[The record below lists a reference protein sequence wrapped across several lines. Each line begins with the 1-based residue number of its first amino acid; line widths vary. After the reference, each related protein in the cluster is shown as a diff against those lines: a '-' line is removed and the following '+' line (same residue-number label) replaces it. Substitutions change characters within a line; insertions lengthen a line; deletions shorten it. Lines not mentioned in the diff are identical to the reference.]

1 MWVVVFLVV
10 AGVGWA
16 ASAAQSYL
24 TSWVGE
30 RILTDLR
37 VDLFEHVQRLDLG
50 FFERTRAGVVISRL
64 TNDIEALETLVTDG
78 PTTLLQNTITL
89 IGSALVLLYLDWQLA
104 LATLTVFP
112 GMAIATALFRRYSSR
127 AYRRTRERLAE
138 VTASLQEDI
147 SGVRVVQ
154 AFRRERANERRFHEV
169 NGAYREANVQTVNVS
184 AVYFPV
190 VDLLSAT
197 AMAVVLGY
205 GGVLVINGQ
214 ITTGDLFVFIGLLS
228 YFFEP
233 VQQLSQFYQTFLAG
247 NGGAGQDLR
256 RAGHRSAAD
265 RPAGRDGAAA
275 DHGPG
280 RVRGRP
286 LRLPRGQRR
295 GAARHLVRRPAG
307 PDGGAGRPHRR
318 RQVDASSSCWPAST
332 TPPAAAIL
340 VDGHDLR
347 DVTHDLAAPPAR
359 DRAPGGLPVRP
370 QRARE
375 HRLRPAGREPRGGRG
390 GGPRGGRRTSSS
402 RRCPSGYDTS
412 IAGARRAAVDRPAPA
427 GRVRPRAAGRP
438 AAADPG
444 RGDLERR
451 HPDRGADRA
460 RAGDAARRPHGVR
473 RRPPALD
480 DPPRRRDRRARARR
494 GHRVRHPRAADRRAG
509 AATSPCTTTG
519 STRSPRPMPQ
529 EIPANARYQGSAG
542 ADDEGSARAPS
553 RCAGLCG
560 AGAAQASR
568 AADRRLDLV
577 LGAQPGDVG
586 GRQRLDEQPR
596 RHHVLAGLPGD
607 PPGRRAGARRPR
619 LKQNGTPV
627 SADTLPAGGR
637 RRLDPRRHRRRQ
649 ADHAARVRPR
659 RGRACSGSAAASRS

>member
-1 MWVVVFLVV
+1 MRATSFGSHVGRLGHAGSGLGWRATVRRVTSLIGYTRPYAGRAILAMIALLLSTAATIGGPLVAKQAIDEGIVPGDESSLQMWVIVFVVV
-10 AGVGWA
+10 AGIGWA

-78 PTTLLQNTITL
+78 PTTLLQNTVTL

-169 NGAYREANVQTVNVS
+169 NGSYREANVQTVNVS

-205 GGVLVINGQ
+205 GGVLVIDGQ

-247 NGGAGQDLR
+247 TAALDKIFDVLDTDPRLTDRPDAKELPQITGRVEFEDVRFAYREGSAEVLHGISFAVQPGQTVALVGHTGAGKSTIVKLLARFYDPT
-256 RAGHRSAAD
+256 G
-265 RPAGRDGAAA
+265 
-275 DHGPG
+275 G
-280 RVRGRP
+280 RV
-286 LRLPRGQRR
+286 
-295 GAARHLVRRPAG
+295 
-307 PDGGAGRPHRR
+307 
-318 RQVDASSSCWPAST
+318 
-332 TPPAAAIL
+332 L

-347 DVTHDLAAPPAR
+347 EVTMASLRRQLGMVPQEGFLFARSVAENIAFGRPDASREEVEAAAR
-359 DRAPGGLPVRP
+359 AVGAHEFIEALP
-370 QRARE
+370 E
-375 HRLRPAGREPRGGRG
+375 
-390 GGPRGGRRTSSS
+390 
-402 RRCPSGYDTS
+402 GYDTS
-412 IAGARRAAVDRPAPA
+412 IAERGARLSIGQRQLVAFARALLANPRLLILDEATSSVDIPTEARIEHA
-427 GRVRPRAAGRP
+427 
-438 AAADPG
+438 
-444 RGDLERR
+444 LETLL
-451 HPDRGADRA
+451 ADRTA
-460 RAGDAARRPHGVR
+460 FVVAHRLSTIRRADVIVVLEYGEIIESGTHEQLIAARGRYF
-473 RRPPALD
+473 ALYD
-480 DPPRRRDRRARARR
+480 DWVDAVA
-494 GHRVRHPRAADRRAG
+494 
-509 AATSPCTTTG
+509 
-519 STRSPRPMPQ
+519 
-529 EIPANARYQGSAG
+529 
-542 ADDEGSARAPS
+542 
-553 RCAGLCG
+553 
-560 AGAAQASR
+560 
-568 AADRRLDLV
+568 
-577 LGAQPGDVG
+577 
-586 GRQRLDEQPR
+586 
-596 RHHVLAGLPGD
+596 
-607 PPGRRAGARRPR
+607 
-619 LKQNGTPV
+619 
-627 SADTLPAGGR
+627 
-637 RRLDPRRHRRRQ
+637 
-649 ADHAARVRPR
+649 
-659 RGRACSGSAAASRS
+659 

>member
-1 MWVVVFLVV
+1 MRATSFGSHVGRLGHAGSGLGWRATVRRVTSLIGYTRPYAGRAILAMIALLLSTAATIGGPLVAKQAIDEGIVPGDESSLQMWVIVFVVV
-10 AGVGWA
+10 AGIGWA

-78 PTTLLQNTITL
+78 PTTLLQNTVTL

-169 NGAYREANVQTVNVS
+169 NGSYREANVQTVNVS

-247 NGGAGQDLR
+247 TAALDKIFDVLDTDPRLTDRPDAKELPQITGRVEFEDVRFAYREGSAEVLHGISFAVQPGQTVALVGHTGAGKSTIVKLLARFYDPT
-256 RAGHRSAAD
+256 G
-265 RPAGRDGAAA
+265 
-275 DHGPG
+275 G
-280 RVRGRP
+280 RV
-286 LRLPRGQRR
+286 
-295 GAARHLVRRPAG
+295 
-307 PDGGAGRPHRR
+307 
-318 RQVDASSSCWPAST
+318 
-332 TPPAAAIL
+332 L

-347 DVTHDLAAPPAR
+347 EVTMTSLHRQLGMVPQEGFLFARSVAENIAFGRPDASREEVEAAAR
-359 DRAPGGLPVRP
+359 AVGAHEFIEALP
-370 QRARE
+370 E
-375 HRLRPAGREPRGGRG
+375 
-390 GGPRGGRRTSSS
+390 
-402 RRCPSGYDTS
+402 GYDTS
-412 IAGARRAAVDRPAPA
+412 IAERGARLSIGQRQLVAFARALLANPRLLILDEATSSVDIPTEARIEHA
-427 GRVRPRAAGRP
+427 
-438 AAADPG
+438 
-444 RGDLERR
+444 LETLL
-451 HPDRGADRA
+451 ADRTA
-460 RAGDAARRPHGVR
+460 FVVAHRLSTIRRADVIVVLEYGEIIESGTHEQLIAARGRYF
-473 RRPPALD
+473 ALYD
-480 DPPRRRDRRARARR
+480 DWVDAVA
-494 GHRVRHPRAADRRAG
+494 
-509 AATSPCTTTG
+509 
-519 STRSPRPMPQ
+519 
-529 EIPANARYQGSAG
+529 
-542 ADDEGSARAPS
+542 
-553 RCAGLCG
+553 
-560 AGAAQASR
+560 
-568 AADRRLDLV
+568 
-577 LGAQPGDVG
+577 
-586 GRQRLDEQPR
+586 
-596 RHHVLAGLPGD
+596 
-607 PPGRRAGARRPR
+607 
-619 LKQNGTPV
+619 
-627 SADTLPAGGR
+627 
-637 RRLDPRRHRRRQ
+637 
-649 ADHAARVRPR
+649 
-659 RGRACSGSAAASRS
+659 